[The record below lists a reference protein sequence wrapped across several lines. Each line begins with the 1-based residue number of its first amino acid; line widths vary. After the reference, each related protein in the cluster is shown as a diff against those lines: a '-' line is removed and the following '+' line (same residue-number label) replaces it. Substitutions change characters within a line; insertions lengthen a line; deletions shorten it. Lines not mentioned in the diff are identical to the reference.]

1 MCIYIGNEVTV
12 GSALPECDTPI
23 VTVSAI
29 ASGRSAQ
36 VTELKSSGTNG
47 ASGVN
52 FQCFCEADFESGA
65 SEGIL

>member
-1 MCIYIGNEVTV
+1 MTV
-12 GSALPECDTPI
+12 GSALPECDTP
-23 VTVSAI
+23 I

-36 VTELKSSGTNG
+36 VTELKSPGTNG